1 MDPTV
6 GKAKTAFA
14 GKGNRGKWGIERSIC
29 LKVWRCFFVLI
40 CFNTKSISVFVF
52 IVSLFSFSTSFVS
65 ASDPKGVLDKI
76 TDNRA

>member
-40 CFNTKSISVFVF
+40 CFNTSLLPPFAFV
-52 IVSLFSFSTSFVS
+52 TE
-65 ASDPKGVLDKI
+65 
-76 TDNRA
+76 

>member
-1 MDPTV
+1 MRTYLNLVSGFLPEGGDVERNISGYMDPTV

-40 CFNTKSISVFVF
+40 CFNTSLLPPFAFV
-52 IVSLFSFSTSFVS
+52 TE
-65 ASDPKGVLDKI
+65 
-76 TDNRA
+76 